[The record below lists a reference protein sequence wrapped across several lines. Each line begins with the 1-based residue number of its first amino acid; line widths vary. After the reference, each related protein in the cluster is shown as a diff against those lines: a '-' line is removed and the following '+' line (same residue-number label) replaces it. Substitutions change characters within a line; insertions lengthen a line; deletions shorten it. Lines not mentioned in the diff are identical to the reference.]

1 MYRFCINLL
10 RLFSILIFL
19 TLIVGCERSDQ
30 IISNK
35 EDTDMMISKMSLEEK
50 IGQMLMPSLQNR
62 AGENVSDY
70 HLGGVIL
77 FKENFDNPSQT
88 KKMIQS
94 LQEQAEIPL
103 MVAVDQEGGLVT
115 RIPFIP
121 RTPGNMALGATG
133 NPQLAEEIG
142 FAIGNELMHLGINVN
157 FAPVL
162 DINSN
167 PDNPII
173 GVRSFGDQP
182 NLVATFG
189 VAYLKGLNRAGII
202 SVGKHFPGHGDVDTD
217 SHLVLPTSGKTLKQI
232 KDFELIP
239 FIAVIQ
245 SNIPAIMT
253 AHIEFPNI
261 EPKTMMS
268 KKDGLPIGL
277 PATFSSKLL
286 TDLLRDELGFQG
298 VLFSDA
304 MSMNA
309 VSQHFDPVESAIMA
323 IEAGVD
329 VVLMPESIENVYNG
343 LLEAAYSG
351 RLKEERID
359 DSVRRILLL
368 KKEYL
373 FGRSESEEADAR
385 TIETMDTQEI
395 EQKVAN
401 ASITVLQNDG
411 ILPIKIK
418 NEEKLVIIG
427 TDRISLQRLA
437 EQVLLYH
444 ENTQT
449 VLFDRFANYSG
460 KITEVQNQILSDAA
474 KMMIVTN
481 TRTKE
486 DRDPD
491 SWKIKAI
498 QQVIN
503 MGIPTVV
510 ISAGNPYDFTVIQGN
525 QAYIA
530 QYDFGE
536 AVFKASCEVVF
547 GKRAAIGRLPVSQ

>member
-1 MYRFCINLL
+1 MYRSGIGRFS
-10 RLFSILIFL
+10 LFSILIFL
-19 TLIVGCERSDQ
+19 TLIVSCERSDQ
-30 IISNK
+30 IKSGD
-35 EDTDMMISKMSLEEK
+35 EDIDVMISKMSLEEK
-50 IGQMLMPSLQNR
+50 IGQLLMPSLQTWTE
-62 AGENVSDY
+62 ENVTDY

-77 FKENFDNPSQT
+77 FKENFENPSQT
-88 KKMIQS
+88 NKMIQS

-103 MVAVDQEGGLVT
+103 MIAVDQEGGLVT

-121 RTPGNMALGATG
+121 RMPGNMALGATG
-133 NPQLAEEIG
+133 DPQLAEEVGFVIG
-142 FAIGNELMHLGINVN
+142 TELRHLGINVN

-182 NLVATFG
+182 DLVSKFG
-189 VAYLKGLNRAGII
+189 IAYMKGLNQAGVI
-202 SVGKHFPGHGDVDTD
+202 SVGKHFPGHGDVDAD
-217 SHLVLPTSGKTLKQI
+217 SHLVLPTSGRTLNQL
-232 KDFELIP
+232 KDFELKP
-239 FIAVIQ
+239 FIALIQ
-245 SNIPAIMT
+245 NNIPAIMT

-261 EPKTMMS
+261 ESKTIIS

-286 TDLLRDELGFQG
+286 TDLLRDELGFLG

-304 MSMNA
+304 MNMNA

-329 VVLMPESIENVYNG
+329 VILMPEHIENVYKG
-343 LLEAAYSG
+343 LLEAVHSG
-351 RLKEERID
+351 RLKEARID
-359 DSVRRILLL
+359 DSVRRILRL

-373 FGRSESEEADAR
+373 FGRSESEKTDAR

-395 EQKVAN
+395 EQRVAN
-401 ASITVLQNDG
+401 VSITVLQNDG

-418 NEEKLVIIG
+418 DEEKLVIIG
-427 TDRISLQRLA
+427 TDRVSLQRLA
-437 EQVLLYH
+437 EQVQSYH
-444 ENTQT
+444 ENTQI

-460 KITEVQNQILSDAA
+460 KMTEVQNRILSDAA
-474 KMMIVTN
+474 KMIIVTN

-486 DRDPD
+486 DKDP
-491 SWKIKAI
+491 SAWKIKSI
-498 QQVIN
+498 QQAIN
-503 MGIPTVV
+503 KGIPSVV
-510 ISAGNPYDFTVIQGN
+510 ISAGNPYDFTVIDGN

-536 AVFKASCEVVF
+536 ASFKASCEVIF
-547 GKRAAIGRLPVSQ
+547 GKRQAMGRLPVSK